1 MLNNMGN
8 RKNIL
13 EYETILSEDEEAPI
27 EYANLDNSLNRR
39 QRNFIW
45 QSVNNPRLSLVE
57 AAHKAGYKD
66 ARQAANKLMSK
77 PLIRKEYNYLM
88 NEAKKKYE
96 LNYDRAVQDLYDI
109 RDKALEA
116 GSFNAAI
123 SAQNSLLKVGGLIVD
138 RKEVMFGKIDQM
150 SREEVESRLT
160 QLLGNVVEAT
170 LENKTDLKDPED
182 LKDEV
187 EVLDEKDKEDKPTQK
202 ESEDMTDLEEEEKF
216 HEGWIEDEEDEL
228 LLFGSVTEKDNKV
241 N

>member
-1 MLNNMGN
+1 MGN

-170 LENKTDLKDPED
+170 LENKTDLKDPGD

-216 HEGWIEDEEDEL
+216 HEGWTEDEEDEL